1 MKTDNWPTTITT
13 TSKPSAFPSAL
24 RQKRSIGNRSAARAK
39 AKTRTK
45 AGNTNKDDD
54 GGSDVE
60 DGDEDDDDDDDDE
73 DDDDG
78 DEEDLAAEAWPSTR
92 EPCPACDNPELLF
105 KAVQLRSADEGT
117 TIFYR
122 CGRCGHR
129 LVLFIILFLFI
140 FYFLRLL

>member
-1 MKTDNWPTTITT
+1 M
-13 TSKPSAFPSAL
+13 
-24 RQKRSIGNRSAARAK
+24 GY
-39 AKTRTK
+39 
-45 AGNTNKDDD
+45 
-54 GGSDVE
+54 
-60 DGDEDDDDDDDDE
+60 

-78 DEEDLAAEAWPSTR
+78 NEDEDADEDEDLAAEAWPSTR

-129 LVLFIILFLFI
+129 LVIVSDFSRLF
-140 FYFLRLL
+140 